1 MIVINLDTPVRI
13 NGSTIDSI
21 AIETPIRARHLLRA
35 MSDPDGCRSLPQKFM
50 ERACSL
56 PPGGL
61 EELTM
66 EDYAKVSTALIPFL
80 ASFQRAGL
88 AFNEEA
94 QQ

>member
-1 MIVINLDTPVRI
+1 MIDN
-13 NGSTIDSI
+13 I

-35 MSDPDGCRSLPQKFM
+35 MSDPDGGRSLAQKFM
-50 ERACSL
+50 ESACNL

-61 EELTM
+61 EELSM

-80 ASFQRAGL
+80 ASFQRAGVP
-88 AFNEEA
+88 FHQDA